1 MLLWFS
7 VSHGPWSHNLRL
19 FPTPQPHS
27 PEWGTACPSSQEEWR
42 SWSLLSIRFSTNWL
56 LASTTA
62 SVCMKNSGVLQGKV
76 SSVNTGLRCSHPP
89 LHLISSPTPQHRD
102 VSALP
107 AQLGEQ
113 QGIPQ
118 TTPVKGFTSGN
129 PRLHRSSKRLQARMC
144 YPSSFL
150 TQALY

>member
-1 MLLWFS
+1 MVFS
-7 VSHGPWSHNLRL
+7 QSR
-19 FPTPQPHS
+19 TMIPQPETVPNPTAALTRVRHCLPKQPGGVEVLVLTFYPFQHS
-27 PEWGTACPSSQEEWR
+27 LTGCWHQPQHLCAWR
-42 SWSLLSIRFSTNWL
+42 TR
-56 LASTTA
+56 
-62 SVCMKNSGVLQGKV
+62 VLQGKV

-129 PRLHRSSKRLQARMC
+129 PRLHRRNKRLQARMC